1 MNQLAP
7 NPAALVQR
15 VKLDSD
21 VVAAR
26 QMARQLAVELEF
38 SRPDQA
44 LVATAVSE
52 LARNIVKYA
61 QDGDIEICAVTS
73 GSRVGIRVTARD
85 QGPGLEDIDLAMQDG
100 FSTGNSL
107 GLGLPGTRRIVD
119 EFDISSAPGKG
130 LTVTV
135 TKWR

>member
-1 MNQLAP
+1 
-7 NPAALVQR
+7 
-15 VKLDSD
+15 
-21 VVAAR
+21 
-26 QMARQLAVELEF
+26 MARQLAVELEF

-73 GSRVGIRVTARD
+73 GPRVGIRVTARD